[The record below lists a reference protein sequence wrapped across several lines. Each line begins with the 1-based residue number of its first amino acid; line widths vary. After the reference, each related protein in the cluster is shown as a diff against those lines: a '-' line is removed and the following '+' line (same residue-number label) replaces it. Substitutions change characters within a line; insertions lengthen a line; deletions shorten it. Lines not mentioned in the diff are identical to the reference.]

1 MILKNRQPL
10 LMTIIY
16 VAVSFLFTS
25 CSPLLPMSDSIKKDK
40 HSKIVSPMIP
50 KQFEQSPY
58 SDIEQKGDAEIKAG
72 NYRSALNIY
81 NNLLSKYSGAD
92 KKRLLNK
99 TEALLSIMKISDLEI
114 ILQSSKN
121 MIPESMLLYSIGMK
135 YVKKKDNKKAKEILT
150 KFISKYP
157 EDPNTGEAKKNLR
170 EIEKSFFVKNAI
182 GCMLPLSGK
191 YQVFGKQ
198 ALRGIQMALNDAK
211 ALYSGKNIIFD
222 IKDTESDDNKAI
234 YCVQE
239 LANSQIAA
247 IAGPMVT
254 SEAAAKEAQQNEIPM
269 VCMTQKSEVTATGD
283 YIFANFITPEMQVK
297 GLVSHAREVLGVEKF
312 AVLSP
317 NDKYG
322 QTFTSL
328 FKQAVNEAGGEIVS
342 AEVYREQ
349 ETNFADI
356 TKRLASTLQSQQ
368 AVTLQPQLPDDMQL
382 NTDSSIDEAQ
392 SISKVAIF
400 IPDSP
405 LRVAK
410 ILPKLTSNNIQN
422 VYLLGTNIWH
432 NKALLKVSSE
442 HIKNSVIT
450 DGFFAQSKK
459 PEAARFTEA
468 FKAVYG
474 EEPEFIEAIA
484 YDTASML
491 IKTAMDKSINSR
503 VSVKNALAGNII
515 YNGVTGETMFDENRN
530 VHKELFFLTI
540 ENNSFVEIDRH

>member
-349 ETNFADI
+349 ETNFSDI
-356 TKRLASTLQSQQ
+356 TKRLASILQSQQ

-450 DGFFAQSKK
+450 DGFFAQSRK